1 MRHNYMLA
9 SLENTQNMD
18 NIKSNLGDRITKT
31 LTVYQGE
38 KKYSS
43 FSPKLSIFFY
53 HMILKIHLM
62 SLGDQKWKSHIYP
75 PKTLKSNVFKAFS

>member
-1 MRHNYMLA
+1 MQIKTMRHNYMLA

-38 KKYSS
+38 K
-43 FSPKLSIFFY
+43 
-53 HMILKIHLM
+53 
-62 SLGDQKWKSHIYP
+62 
-75 PKTLKSNVFKAFS
+75 